1 MILQLDI
8 GNSAVKWRLRHGGS
22 NLEQGS
28 FEPGAVLP
36 ELQQPPEAVWVA
48 SVAEPQQEQVLAQQL
63 RKHWAVEPWFARSVA
78 SACGVTNSYAEPA
91 RMGVD
96 RWLAMIAGYQ
106 LVAGPV
112 CVVDAG
118 SALTIDFVDALGNH
132 RGGYIL
138 PGMAMME
145 RALLGETARV
155 RFGDAPRDLI
165 EPGRSTEAA
174 VFNGLQLA
182 QVGAV
187 TAALQRYG
195 EGAGL
200 VFSGGNGEVLQQLLA
215 MGGSYRPELVLDGLE
230 LLAAEPAPAGVASA

>member
-8 GNSAVKWRLRHGGS
+8 GNSAVKWRLRQRGV
-22 NLEQGS
+22 NVEQGS
-28 FEPGAVLP
+28 FEPGRALP
-36 ELQQPPEAVWVA
+36 DFQQSPDAVWVA
-48 SVAEPQQEQVLAQQL
+48 SVADPEQEQVLARRL
-63 RKHWAVEPWFARSVA
+63 RAHWGVEPWFAHSGAR
-78 SACGVTNSYAEPA
+78 ACGVTNSYEEPS

-96 RWLAMIAGYQ
+96 RWLAMIAAYRR
-106 LVAGPV
+106 VAGAV

-118 SALTIDFVDALGNH
+118 SALTIDFVDASGHH

-138 PGMAMME
+138 PGLAMME

-155 RFGDAPRDLI
+155 RFGDAPRDHI

-187 TAALQRYG
+187 AAALQRYG
-195 EGAGL
+195 EGAEL
-200 VFSGGNGEVLQQLLA
+200 VFSGGNGEVLRRLLDI
-215 MGGSYRPELVLDGLE
+215 GGSYQAELVLDGLE